1 MFPPLTHLLQHL
13 AHILITYPHHN
24 DVSANIKKSMEDFRL
39 ENVTP
44 NKVELVETLEEE
56 IRSDLRKSQE
66 RKYNKNMYYKIFN

>member
-1 MFPPLTHLLQHL
+1 
-13 AHILITYPHHN
+13 
-24 DVSANIKKSMEDFRL
+24 MEDFRL

-44 NKVELVETLEEE
+44 NNVELVETLKEE